1 MQRSFE
7 PAGLKN
13 YERETRKILVI
24 FLKTDC
30 LLPKK
35 HLKRCAV
42 IAIYLIGTDL
52 KLGMHFAKQYLME
65 AMLGWLSGT

>member
-1 MQRSFE
+1 
-7 PAGLKN
+7 
-13 YERETRKILVI
+13 
-24 FLKTDC
+24 
-30 LLPKK
+30 
-35 HLKRCAV
+35 V